1 MPAGRGG
8 STIISPLPF
17 PLPGPTGPTL
27 PIFTET
33 PGPPNS
39 EGTLAAAALSQGLPR
54 DRETATPGATATPVP
69 AEISSLPGFA
79 SVPSRLVK
87 RIMSKEYIDMTE
99 MLPET
104 WRLEMLA
111 ASGCCPHAKR
121 PRRGMIT
128 DILVWADCYASMAA
142 ILSSAYPEKAPH
154 LLAHFRT
161 VVRAA
166 RNFEGVA
173 WATYDAVC
181 RRQAA
186 NRGSLD
192 WGAIDNT
199 LYSEAFTG
207 RARVVPRCNYC
218 LDDTH
223 ASHEC
228 SFAPVPASGNQP
240 AAWGATSDLRRAAS
254 RPIQPTR
261 ADRRLPR
268 TSAAYSMQICA
279 ASSIANTHTFVAVA
293 ASLTRQWTVTG
304 PTAALG
310 PAHHH
315 RHHAPDGNRTGT
327 RHACVLQ

>member
-1 MPAGRGG
+1 
-8 STIISPLPF
+8 
-17 PLPGPTGPTL
+17 
-27 PIFTET
+27 
-33 PGPPNS
+33 
-39 EGTLAAAALSQGLPR
+39 
-54 DRETATPGATATPVP
+54 
-69 AEISSLPGFA
+69 
-79 SVPSRLVK
+79 
-87 RIMSKEYIDMTE
+87 MTE

-104 WRLEMLA
+104 WRLEMSA
-111 ASGCCPHAKR
+111 ASGCCPHAKH

-128 DILVWADCYASMAA
+128 DILVWVDCYASMAA

-166 RNFEGVA
+166 GA

-207 RARVVPRCNYC
+207 RARVVPRCSYC

-240 AAWGATSDLRRAAS
+240 TAWGATSDLRRAAS
-254 RPIQPTR
+254 RPIQPAR
-261 ADRRLPR
+261 AAPRPAVTQDICRLFNANMCRFQRCKYAHICSRCHLPHPAVDCDRSHGSARSRTPLPAPR
-268 TSAAYSMQICA
+268 T
-279 ASSIANTHTFVAVA
+279 
-293 ASLTRQWTVTG
+293 
-304 PTAALG
+304 
-310 PAHHH
+310 
-315 RHHAPDGNRTGT
+315 
-327 RHACVLQ
+327 

>member
-39 EGTLAAAALSQGLPR
+39 EGTLATAALSQGLSR
-54 DRETATPGATATPVP
+54 DRETATPSAAATPVP

-104 WRLEMLA
+104 WRLEMSA

-207 RARVVPRCNYC
+207 RARVVPRCSYC

-228 SFAPVPASGNQP
+228 SFAPVPASASRMGCNLRLEESCKPPHSACPRAPRP
-240 AAWGATSDLRRAAS
+240 AATQDICRLFNANMCRFQRCKYAHICS
-254 RPIQPTR
+254 RC
-261 ADRRLPR
+261 RLPHPAADCDRSHSSARSR
-268 TSAAYSMQICA
+268 T
-279 ASSIANTHTFVAVA
+279 
-293 ASLTRQWTVTG
+293 
-304 PTAALG
+304 PP
-310 PAHHH
+310 PA
-315 RHHAPDGNRTGT
+315 PRT
-327 RHACVLQ
+327 